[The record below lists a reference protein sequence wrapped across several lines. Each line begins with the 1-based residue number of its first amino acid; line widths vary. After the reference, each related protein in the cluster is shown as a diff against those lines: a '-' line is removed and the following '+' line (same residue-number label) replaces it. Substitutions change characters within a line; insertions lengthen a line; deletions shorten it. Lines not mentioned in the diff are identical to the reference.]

1 MINEEMRKKKDG
13 LTLGEQITKSLEKAK
28 SKQAVSLID
37 DSFFKEEVE
46 GATTFYVRRTNLLR
60 EDGRFLNI
68 VDEQQV
74 ELKRQAEEEAKQ
86 AKRDQ
91 TFDEFKSKYDEHIEG
106 KAVNLRIARQS
117 NFGEDLKS

>member
-74 ELKRQAEEEAKQ
+74 ELKRQAEEEAKE
-86 AKRDQ
+86 AKRD
-91 TFDEFKSKYDEHIEG
+91 
-106 KAVNLRIARQS
+106 
-117 NFGEDLKS
+117 

>member
-1 MINEEMRKKKDG
+1 MEHVRERYGKVLGMTKENQKKRTQENMTMINEEMRKKKDG
-13 LTLGEQITKSLEKAK
+13 LTLGEQITKSLEKTK

-68 VDEQQV
+68 VDE
-74 ELKRQAEEEAKQ
+74 
-86 AKRDQ
+86 
-91 TFDEFKSKYDEHIEG
+91 
-106 KAVNLRIARQS
+106 
-117 NFGEDLKS
+117 